1 MIILTCGDYKMHKD
15 KKFDKMSQDER
26 RHEEQHEVHPS
37 EPLKNLHSKIKSE
50 HHPKHPKKR

>member
-1 MIILTCGDYKMHKD
+1 MHKD